1 MPKLATATIIL
12 HMRIYIYMYNIICTF
27 HAIEGVPIEKDEQK
41 QKRKV
46 RARNERMTQIEK
58 DVEINLPM
66 ESYWP

>member
-1 MPKLATATIIL
+1 
-12 HMRIYIYMYNIICTF
+12 MYNIICTF
-27 HAIEGVPIEKDEQK
+27 HAIEGVTIEKDEQK

>member
-1 MPKLATATIIL
+1 
-12 HMRIYIYMYNIICTF
+12 MYNIICTF